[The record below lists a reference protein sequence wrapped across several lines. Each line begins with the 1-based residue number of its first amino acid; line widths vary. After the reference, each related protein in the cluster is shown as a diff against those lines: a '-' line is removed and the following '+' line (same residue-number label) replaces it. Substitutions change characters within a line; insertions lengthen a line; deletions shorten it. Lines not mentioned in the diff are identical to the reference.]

1 MGAAI
6 FKQPNGLYG
15 RYSYV
20 SDGFTNYN
28 MTKEEY
34 IVSCAVADKINS
46 EEWDFKHNQHFT
58 DYEQVK
64 KDAIEYCEAFDEWM
78 KDADK
83 KEKEKLKKEKEQE
96 LKERNEIISKME
108 TEYENT
114 SEYEYWKQLYG
125 LLQRLAMFYDS
136 EWKLKDYIIVEHEDD
151 MKMITQR
158 LKDTNE
164 LFDAYKNV
172 AKKSKKK

>member
-15 RYSYV
+15 RYSYT

-34 IVSCAVADKINS
+34 IVSCAVANKINS

-64 KDAIEYCEAFDEWM
+64 EDAIEYCESFDEQM
-78 KDADK
+78 KGASK
-83 KEKEKLKKEKEQE
+83 KEKEELRKEKEEE
-96 LKERNEIISKME
+96 LKDRNELISIME
-108 TEYENT
+108 KKCENI
-114 SEYEYWKQLYG
+114 SEHEYWKQVYE
-125 LLQRLAMFYDS
+125 LLQRLVMFYDND
-136 EWKLKDYIIVEHEDD
+136 WNRKDYIIVEHEED
-151 MKMITQR
+151 MKMITQ
-158 LKDTNE
+158 KIKEINE
-164 LFDAYKNV
+164 SFDAYKNL
-172 AKKSKKK
+172 SKKK

>member
-15 RYSYV
+15 RYSYT

-34 IVSCAVADKINS
+34 IVSCAVANKINS

-64 KDAIEYCEAFDEWM
+64 KDAIEYCESFDEQM
-78 KDADK
+78 KDASK
-83 KEKEKLKKEKEQE
+83 KEKEELRKEKEEE
-96 LKERNEIISKME
+96 LKDRNELISIME
-108 TEYENT
+108 KKCENI
-114 SEYEYWKQLYG
+114 SEHEYWKQVYE
-125 LLQRLAMFYDS
+125 LLQRLVMFYDND
-136 EWKLKDYIIVEHEDD
+136 WNRKDYIIVEHEED
-151 MKMITQR
+151 MKMITQ
-158 LKDTNE
+158 KVKEINE
-164 LFDAYKNV
+164 SFDAYKNL
-172 AKKSKKK
+172 SKKK